1 MRQRQNLVLGILLGT
16 LGVIFSLSAA
26 AQTTRAR
33 KDLTIPERIAD
44 ATRLS
49 QQDVNKFLAAIGP
62 AIRDDL
68 KEGKEVSLPGLGTFR
83 VVRVAEH
90 KDLVNGRPAVIPATN
105 TVEFVPEGTLTDAA
119 NTEGAKPAETVPA
132 FRYIPL
138 PTQTPSQKAPYV
150 RNPGMRTK

>member
-1 MRQRQNLVLGILLGT
+1 MRQRQNLALGILLGS
-16 LGVIFSLSAA
+16 LGIIFGLSAP

-33 KDLTIPERIAD
+33 KDMTIPERIAD

-49 QQDVNKFLAAIGP
+49 EQDVNKFLTAIGP

-68 KEGKEVSLPGLGTFR
+68 RQGKEVSLPGLGTFR

-105 TVEFVPEGTLTDAA
+105 TVEFIPELMLHWRPEFRGSVREALRLYQ
-119 NTEGAKPAETVPA
+119 AKYSGSG
-132 FRYIPL
+132 FDYL
-138 PTQTPSQKAPYV
+138 
-150 RNPGMRTK
+150 

>member
-1 MRQRQNLVLGILLGT
+1 MRQRQNLVLSVLVGT
-16 LGVIFSLSAA
+16 LGVVFVLSAP

-33 KDLTIPERIAD
+33 KDMTIPERIAD

-49 QQDVNKFLAAIGP
+49 EQDVNKFLNAIGP
-62 AIRDDL
+62 AIREDL
-68 KEGKEVSLPGLGTFR
+68 RQGKEVSLPGLGTFR
-83 VVRVAEH
+83 VVRIAEH

-105 TVEFVPEGTLTDAA
+105 TVEFIPEGTLTDAA
-119 NTEGAKPAETVPA
+119 NTEGARPADTVPA

-150 RNPGMRTK
+150 RNPGVRTK

>member
-1 MRQRQNLVLGILLGT
+1 MRQRQNLALGILLGT
-16 LGVIFSLSAA
+16 LGVIFGLSAP

-33 KDLTIPERIAD
+33 KDMSIPERIAD
-44 ATRLS
+44 ATRLPE
-49 QQDVNKFLAAIGP
+49 QDVNKFLNAIGP
-62 AIRDDL
+62 AIREDL
-68 KEGKEVSLPGLGTFR
+68 RQGKEVSLPGLGTFR

-105 TVEFVPEGTLTDAA
+105 TVEFIPEDTVTDAA
-119 NTEGAKPAETVPA
+119 NTPGARPADTVPA

-150 RNPGMRTK
+150 RSPGMRTR